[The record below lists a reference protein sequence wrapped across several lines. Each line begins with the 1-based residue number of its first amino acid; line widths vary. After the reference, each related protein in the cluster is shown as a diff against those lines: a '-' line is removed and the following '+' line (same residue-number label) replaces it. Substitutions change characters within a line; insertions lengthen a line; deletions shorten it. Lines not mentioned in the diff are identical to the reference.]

1 MDNTLHPGETAFH
14 LKFGGKMTYEFYREL
29 EDRVIDA
36 MQRYKRLE
44 IDLSEVSEIDL
55 SGIHLIGLLQNVGV
69 IVATSPVVEQASRS
83 LLASLRAAALGRSE
97 RVADDIVH
105 DGGYRRSF

>member
-1 MDNTLHPGETAFH
+1 MGNSLRSSETAFC

-36 MQRYKRLE
+36 MQRYGRLE

-55 SGIHLIGLLQNVGV
+55 SGIHLIGLLKNVGV
-69 IVATSPVVEQASRS
+69 IVATSPLVEQASRG
-83 LLASLRAAALGRSE
+83 LLASLSAAALGRSE
-97 RVADDIVH
+97 RTDRTEI
-105 DGGYRRSF
+105 GTLSESGSQ